1 MSTIATELASI
12 AKGDRAAFD
21 RLYRAQ
27 RRPLLAYALG
37 LLAGD
42 RAAAEDVIDEA
53 FIDIWQQAG
62 RFAGN
67 GAAQGWIRRI
77 VRNKAVD
84 WLRKNGSARFA
95 EWSASDDDRADE
107 SPDAEEQL
115 VAADAGVWLRQ
126 ALTKLS
132 LEQREAVLLC
142 YFEERSVAEI
152 AGIQSCPQGT
162 VKTRLFHAR
171 LNLRGAML
179 EAVA

>member
-1 MSTIATELASI
+1 MSTIATELTRI
-12 AKGDRAAFD
+12 ATGDRAAFD

-42 RAAAEDVIDEA
+42 RAAAEDVFDEA
-53 FIDIWQQAG
+53 FIDVWQQAG
-62 RFAGN
+62 RFAGT
-67 GAAQGWIRRI
+67 GSAQGWIRRI

-84 WLRKNGSARFA
+84 WLRKHGSNRFA
-95 EWSASDDDRADE
+95 EWSAADDDRADE

-115 VAADAGVWLRQ
+115 VAANTRDWLRQ

-132 LEQREAVLLC
+132 FEQREAVLLC

-171 LNLRGAML
+171 LNLRGSML